1 MYDCLARNDMA
12 ILLFHLVNCRFK
24 IIIKILLS
32 ESFLNAENLIFQEE
46 ILNRA
51 FSKNFVLKIITF
63 YRILNEYSS
72 T

>member
-1 MYDCLARNDMA
+1 MYDCLARNHMA
-12 ILLFHLVNCRFK
+12 ILLFYLGNCRFEI

-51 FSKNFVLKIITF
+51 FSKI
-63 YRILNEYSS
+63 SS
-72 T
+72 